1 MILKPVSISGNSLSL
16 SIIFVTIE
24 PEPSSN
30 LQSGLMTSKANSTVW
45 ISGTNGTLL
54 IRNKNYKLSPF
65 VTDATIPTI
74 NYTESAMTS
83 VITVQQA
90 RNALK
95 ANLRKLTAERALFA
109 RYLIHMVGDIHQ
121 PLHSV
126 ALYNHTYTKGDA
138 GGNLLK
144 LTILNKTVQNF
155 HSFWDAGAFRLQN
168 DSYTFVRPMNLQ
180 NVTEMKR
187 LASSFIDTYGKSV

>member
-1 MILKPVSISGNSLSL
+1 MRLNQLDPKTSVDFRELTLAINNLCDNRTRTFIESAVWPDDLKGKQYSMDIWNEWH
-16 SIIFVTIE
+16 FVDT
-24 PEPSSN
+24 
-30 LQSGLMTSKANSTVW
+30 
-45 ISGTNGTLL
+45 
-54 IRNKNYKLSPF
+54 PF

>member
-1 MILKPVSISGNSLSL
+1 
-16 SIIFVTIE
+16 
-24 PEPSSN
+24 
-30 LQSGLMTSKANSTVW
+30 MTSKADNTVW

-54 IRNKNYKLSPF
+54 IRNKIIKLSPF

-126 ALYNHTYTKGDA
+126 ALYNHTFTKGDA

-180 NVTEMKR
+180 NVT
-187 LASSFIDTYGKSV
+187 